1 MLIEGQ
7 SVMLIEA
14 RTLPVG
20 HVNRGKNFVNR
31 GKNFMLIEARTL
43 PVGHVNRGKN
53 FASRSC

>member
-1 MLIEGQ
+1 
-7 SVMLIEA
+7 MLIEA

-20 HVNRGKNFVNR
+20 HVNRGKNFVMLIQELCQSV
-31 GKNFMLIEARTL
+31 MLIEARTL